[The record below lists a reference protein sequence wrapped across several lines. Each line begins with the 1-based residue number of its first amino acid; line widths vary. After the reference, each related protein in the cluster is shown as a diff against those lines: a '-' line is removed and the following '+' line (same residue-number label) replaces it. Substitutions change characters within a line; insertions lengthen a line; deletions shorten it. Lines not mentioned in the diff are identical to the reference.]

1 MKRDLKAVNRILV
14 LGFMGFALAFLWSL
28 DQRPY
33 ALSWLVKTSPIAFLV
48 MFSFLNVPGRPGRLL
63 GLGLVFSGVG
73 DILLELPFK
82 GLFEAGM
89 GAFILAHLFYIV
101 LFFRH
106 PRLTRGRGAVM
117 GVMVVSTLGFAV
129 FLFPVLGP
137 MKLPI
142 YVYLSVILCMGIS
155 ACAGEKNHNLVIAGA
170 AFFIF
175 SDALIAYTRF
185 VSPLADSSLWVML
198 TYYGAQ
204 ALLAAG
210 VFRSESG
217 AANSAG

>member
-1 MKRDLKAVNRILV
+1 MKGDLKQINRILAV
-14 LGFMGFALAFLWSL
+14 GFISFALAFILSL
-28 DQRPY
+28 GHRPY
-33 ALSWLVKTSPIAFLV
+33 AYSWLVKTMPIALLAVFAF
-48 MFSFLNVPGRPGRLL
+48 FSIPGRPGRLL
-63 GLGLVFSGVG
+63 GLGLIFSGVG

-89 GAFILAHLFYIV
+89 GAFILAHFFYIA
-101 LFFRH
+101 LFLRR
-106 PRLTRGRGAVM
+106 PGLTPGRGAIM
-117 GVMVVSTLGFAV
+117 GAMVLFTLGFGV
-129 FLFPVLGP
+129 LLFPVLGP

-142 YVYLSVILCMGIS
+142 YVYLGVILCMGVS
-155 ACAGEKNHNLVIAGA
+155 ACAGGNNHSLVIAGA
-170 AFFIF
+170 SLFIL

-185 VSPLADSSLWVML
+185 VSPLENSSFWVML

-217 AANSAG
+217 AAESAG